1 MKVMSADGIDF
12 GAHTVS
18 HPNLPALGTAAQR
31 QEIRQC
37 KLNLERHLDR
47 PITSFS
53 YPNSGSV
60 YPEFDTTV
68 MAEVRSAAFTSA
80 VTSRSGY
87 VEHSVNLFAIP
98 RVGINRA
105 WSDLYRFAW
114 RLEVSRLMR
123 TQ

>member
-1 MKVMSADGIDF
+1 MSADDIEF

-18 HPNLPALGTAAQR
+18 HPNLPALGMAAR
-31 QEIRQC
+31 REEIRQC
-37 KLNLERHLDR
+37 KLNLERRLGR

-53 YPNSGSV
+53 YPNSGSM

-68 MAEVRSAAFTSA
+68 MTEVRSAAFTSA
-80 VTSRSGY
+80 VTSRMGY
-87 VEHSVNLFAIP
+87 VDPSVNLFAIP

-114 RLEVSRLMR
+114 RLEVSRLTR